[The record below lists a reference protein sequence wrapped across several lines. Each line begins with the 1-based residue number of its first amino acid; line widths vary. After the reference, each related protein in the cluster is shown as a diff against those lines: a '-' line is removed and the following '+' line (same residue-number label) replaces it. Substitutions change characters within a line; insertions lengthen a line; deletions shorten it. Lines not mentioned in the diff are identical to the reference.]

1 MDTITATTKDR
12 NDGIT
17 SDFESVDGKQECG
30 KLQHHDVSKTGTTD
44 LKQILQPS
52 FLRDAKNAAKIG
64 LAAGLSLASINP
76 LIRVLR
82 KKTTTDAEKDQVAN
96 KLFENISEI
105 ATADVLE
112 KINTA
117 LKRSENHESV
127 AGNANDESKIPE
139 KCQVDRCLAE
149 AEVADPDFQFALKQC
164 PHTSYDQQA
173 GRFTW
178 HIVEQVNYNR
188 HYTTIRTP
196 KSSQNMAEKPAV
208 RITVRNDFSAESV
221 SSTKSNSVMRHQ
233 VLNCKKLEE
242 MRTCMQR
249 KGFLDKGYG
258 LIEGDTIKKTTKSV
272 NTLYAKSLFKVA
284 QCVYSEIRQKVNPN
298 EFDFLSVKI
307 RVLHG
312 YPATRMLNIKS
323 VSNERGDCFFESNIL
338 DNTEDCLVDRKT
350 GVGNII
356 EVVFT
361 DLQSLTDFTEN
372 KQSYDA
378 LEKEGKIKIEALSFC
393 PSNKPLMNAELLVL
407 KLKEIFCENQERFK
421 GKLGINAF
429 APNIPLSETNP
440 LTRHNFLSTYKTRNQ
455 AHVDDPDRKIEIQNF
470 WVKNGCLEEH
480 PPHKIPKIE

>member
-1 MDTITATTKDR
+1 MDINAATTKDK
-12 NDGIT
+12 NYGIT
-17 SDFESVDGKQECG
+17 SAFNSVDAEQECG
-30 KLQHHDVSKTGTTD
+30 KLQHHDVSQTSTTN
-44 LKQILQPS
+44 LRQILEPS
-52 FLRDAKNAAKIG
+52 FLRDGQSAAKIG
-64 LAAGLSLASINP
+64 VASGLSLAIINP
-76 LIRVLR
+76 LIKVLK
-82 KKTTTDAEKDQVAN
+82 KKTTTDAEKDQAAN
-96 KLFENISEI
+96 KLFEIISEK
-105 ATADVLE
+105 ATPNVLK
-112 KINTA
+112 KIHN
-117 LKRSENHESV
+117 LLNPSENPESV

-178 HIVEQVNYNR
+178 HIVEQVNYSR
-188 HYTTIRTP
+188 HFTTTSTSN
-196 KSSQNMAEKPAV
+196 SSQTFVVKPGV
-208 RITVRNDFSAESV
+208 RITVRNDLPVESV

-258 LIEGDTIKKTTKSV
+258 LVEGDTIKKTTISM

-421 GKLGINAF
+421 GKLRINAF
-429 APNIPLSETNP
+429 ASDTLFSEMNPLS
-440 LTRHNFLSTYKTRNQ
+440 RHNFLSTYKTRNQ
-455 AHVDDPDRKIEIQNF
+455 ARVDDPDRKIEIQNF

>member
-1 MDTITATTKDR
+1 MDINAATT
-12 NDGIT
+12 NDKNYGIT
-17 SDFESVDGKQECG
+17 SAFNSVEAEQECG
-30 KLQHHDVSKTGTTD
+30 KLQHHDVSQTSTTN
-44 LKQILQPS
+44 LRQILEPS
-52 FLRDAKNAAKIG
+52 FLRDGQSATRIG
-64 LAAGLSLASINP
+64 VASGLSLAIINP
-76 LIRVLR
+76 LIKVLK
-82 KKTTTDAEKDQVAN
+82 KKTTTDAEKDQAAN
-96 KLFENISEI
+96 KLFEMISEK
-105 ATADVLE
+105 ATPDVLK
-112 KINTA
+112 KINTF
-117 LKRSENHESV
+117 LNPSENPESV

-139 KCQVDRCLAE
+139 KYQVDRCLAE

-188 HYTTIRTP
+188 HFTTIRTP
-196 KSSQNMAEKPAV
+196 KSSQIMAEKPVV
-208 RITVRNDFSAESV
+208 RITVRNDLSAESV
-221 SSTKSNSVMRHQ
+221 SSTKSKSVMHHQ
-233 VLNCKKLEE
+233 ALNCKKLEE
-242 MRTCMQR
+242 MRTCMKHQ
-249 KGFLDKGYG
+249 GFLDKGYG
-258 LIEGDTIKKTTKSV
+258 LVEGDTIKKTTKSV

-421 GKLGINAF
+421 GKVRINAF
-429 APNIPLSETNP
+429 APDTPFPEMNPLS
-440 LTRHNFLSTYKTRNQ
+440 RHNFLSTYKTRSQ
-455 AHVDDPDRKIEIQNF
+455 ARVDDTDRNIEIQSF

-480 PPHKIPKIE
+480 PPHKLPKN

>member
-1 MDTITATTKDR
+1 MDINAATTKDK
-12 NDGIT
+12 NYGIT
-17 SDFESVDGKQECG
+17 SAFNSVDAEQECG
-30 KLQHHDVSKTGTTD
+30 KLQHHDVSQTSTTN
-44 LKQILQPS
+44 LRQILEPS
-52 FLRDAKNAAKIG
+52 FLRDGQSAAKIG
-64 LAAGLSLASINP
+64 VASGLSLAIINP
-76 LIRVLR
+76 LIKVLK
-82 KKTTTDAEKDQVAN
+82 KKTTTDAEKDQAAN
-96 KLFENISEI
+96 KLFEIISEK
-105 ATADVLE
+105 ATPNVLK
-112 KINTA
+112 KIHN
-117 LKRSENHESV
+117 LLNPSENPESV

-178 HIVEQVNYNR
+178 HIVEQVNYSR
-188 HYTTIRTP
+188 HFTTTSTSN
-196 KSSQNMAEKPAV
+196 SSQTFVVKPGV
-208 RITVRNDFSAESV
+208 RITVRNDLPAESV

-258 LIEGDTIKKTTKSV
+258 LVEGDTIKKTTISM

-421 GKLGINAF
+421 GKLRINAF
-429 APNIPLSETNP
+429 ASDTLFSEMNPLS
-440 LTRHNFLSTYKTRNQ
+440 RHNFLSTYKTRNQ
-455 AHVDDPDRKIEIQNF
+455 ARVDDPDRKIEIQNF